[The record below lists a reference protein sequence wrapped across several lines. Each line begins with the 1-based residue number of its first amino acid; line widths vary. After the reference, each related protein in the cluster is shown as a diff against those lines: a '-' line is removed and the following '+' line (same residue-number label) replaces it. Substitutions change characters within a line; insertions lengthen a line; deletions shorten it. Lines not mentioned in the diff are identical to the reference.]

1 MPLDPNSIQSSLQ
14 KAKRPELARILSGVW
29 NISLTEYSGNLWKT
43 FATPTPLEV
52 ELRQAFETEFCRMG
66 FTEEQIQSYCE
77 ELERTRVLQTATH
90 LTASEGPTFLALHN
104 LALLGMPQGE
114 TYFVGSYSGVPF
126 ANAAWSG
133 CLNFSNRIDLESVIS
148 ENAPGFSELK
158 RAHNDRVR
166 DSSDKRISLIPGKM
180 RDVRVFQSRIPEKM
194 ADLMNHFSEPILGIS
209 PKAEAGDDFTKW
221 ASQFCT
227 NQLGKIFPSKS
238 IIYFDLNEV
247 ISNYLALVIADSNH
261 PIYRLFFDHTV
272 QNSVFAVFPSDT
284 PLFTV
289 DVNYKNKM
297 RQESVV
303 LNGDKLLSQN
313 YKLKLTPENLINEI
327 KSGALCP
334 GLFLG
339 FTALSFINGFI
350 CFGSFEQVEYLAEF
364 KQKWLKLDL
373 LDKEIVHKSNTCA
386 FTSGRCVDES
396 GEGIHPLDLQL
407 GLEMKF
413 NANQTVGK
421 LMEPLLSRLLA

>member
-1 MPLDPNSIQSSLQ
+1 MTFDEKSIKGALQ
-14 KAKRPELARILSGVW
+14 TAKRPELARILSGAW
-29 NISLTEYSGNLWKT
+29 NISLTEYSSSLWKRT
-43 FATPTPLEV
+43 SKPPPLEL
-52 ELRQAFETEFCRMG
+52 EMRQAFETEFCRIG
-66 FTEEQIQSYCE
+66 FTQEQTQSYCT

-90 LTASEGPTFLALHN
+90 LTDSEGPTFLALHH
-104 LALLGMPQGE
+104 LALLGMPQGK

-148 ENAPGFSELK
+148 VNAPGFSELK
-158 RAHNDRVR
+158 RADNDRLR
-166 DSSDKRISLIPGKM
+166 DSSDRRISLIPGKM

-194 ADLMNHFSEPILGIS
+194 AELMTHFSEPILGIS
-209 PKAEAGDDFTKW
+209 PKAKTGYDFTKW
-221 ASQFCT
+221 SSQFCT

-247 ISNYLALVIADSNH
+247 IRNYLTLVIANSNH
-261 PIYRLFFDHTV
+261 PIYRLFFENTV
-272 QNSVFAVFPSDT
+272 HDSVFAVFPSDT

-303 LNGDKLLSQN
+303 LNGDELHSQN
-313 YKLKLTPENLINEI
+313 YKLKLTQKNLINEI

-350 CFGSFEQVEYLAEF
+350 CFGSFEQVEYLAGF

-373 LDKEIVHKSNTCA
+373 LDNEIVHKSNTSA
-386 FTSGRCVDES
+386 FTSGRCLDES
-396 GEGIHPLDLQL
+396 GEGIHPLDLLL
-407 GLEMKF
+407 GMEMKF
-413 NANQTVGK
+413 DENQTIGE
-421 LMEPLLSRLLA
+421 LMNPLLSRLLS

>member
-1 MPLDPNSIQSSLQ
+1 MSFDAKSIQSALQ
-14 KAKRPELARILSGVW
+14 KAKRPELARILSETW
-29 NISLTEYSGNLWKT
+29 NISLAEYSTSLWDT
-43 FATPTPLEV
+43 TSEHPSLEI
-52 ELRQAFETEFCRMG
+52 ELRTAFETEFCRIG
-66 FTEEQIQSYCE
+66 LSEEEAQCYCA

-90 LTASEGPTFLALHN
+90 LTTSEGPTFLALHN

-148 ENAPGFSELK
+148 LHAPGFSDLK
-158 RAHNDRVR
+158 RADHDRVR
-166 DSSDKRISLIPGKM
+166 DSSDRRISLIPGKM
-180 RDVRVFQSRIPEKM
+180 RDVRVFQSMIPEKM
-194 ADLMNHFSEPILGIS
+194 ADLMTHFSKPILGIS
-209 PKAEAGDDFTKW
+209 PKAKTGDDFTKW

-227 NQLGKIFPSKS
+227 NQLRKIFPSKS
-238 IIYFDLNEV
+238 ITYFDLNEV
-247 ISNYLALVIADSNH
+247 ISNYLVLVIADSNH
-261 PIYRLFFDHTV
+261 PIYKLFFENAVRD
-272 QNSVFAVFPSDT
+272 SVFAVFPYNT

-289 DVNYKNKM
+289 DVNHKNKI

-303 LNGDKLLSQN
+303 LNGDELLSQN
-313 YKLKLTPENLINEI
+313 YRLKLTQENLINEI

-350 CFGSFEQVEYLAEF
+350 CFGGFEQIEYLTGF

-373 LDKEIVHKSNTCA
+373 LDYDIVNKSNTSA
-386 FTSGRCVDES
+386 FTSGRCVNES
-396 GEGIHPLDLQL
+396 GEGIHPLDLLL
-407 GLEMKF
+407 GMEMKF
-413 NANQTVGK
+413 NGNQTVGE
-421 LMEPLLSRLLA
+421 LMEPLLYRLLK

>member
-1 MPLDPNSIQSSLQ
+1 MSFDAKTIQVALQ
-14 KAKRPELARILSGVW
+14 KAKRPELARILSGAW
-29 NISLTEYSGNLWKT
+29 NISLREYSTSLWDKT
-43 FATPTPLEV
+43 SEPPSLEV
-52 ELRQAFETEFCRMG
+52 ELRQAFETEFCRIG
-66 FTEEQIQSYCE
+66 FTEKQAQSYCTV
-77 ELERTRVLQTATH
+77 LERTRVLQTATH
-90 LTASEGPTFLALHN
+90 LTASEGPIFLALHH

-126 ANAAWSG
+126 ANAAWTG

-148 ENAPGFSELK
+148 EHTPGFAELK
-158 RAHNDRVR
+158 RADNDRLR
-166 DSSDKRISLIPGKM
+166 DSSDRRISLIPGKM

-194 ADLMNHFSEPILGIS
+194 ADLMTYFSEPILGIS
-209 PKAEAGDDFTKW
+209 PKAKTGDDFTKW
-221 ASQFCT
+221 ASQFCK

-272 QNSVFAVFPSDT
+272 RNSVFAVFPSNT

-289 DVNYKNKM
+289 DVNYKNKR

-303 LNGDKLLSQN
+303 LNGDELLSQN
-313 YKLKLTPENLINEI
+313 YKLKLTKENLINEI

-339 FTALSFINGFI
+339 FTALSFINRFI
-350 CFGSFEQVEYLAEF
+350 CFGSFQQVEYLAGF

-373 LDKEIVHKSNTCA
+373 LDNEIVHKSNTNA

-396 GEGIHPLDLQL
+396 GEGIHPLDLLL
-407 GLEMKF
+407 GLEMRF
-413 NANQTVGK
+413 NQNQTVGE
-421 LMEPLLSRLLA
+421 LMEPLLSRLLS

>member
-1 MPLDPNSIQSSLQ
+1 MTFDENSVQGVLQ
-14 KAKRPELARILSGVW
+14 TAKRPELARILSGVW
-29 NISLTEYSGNLWKT
+29 KISLSEYSSSLWERT
-43 FATPTPLEV
+43 SEPPPLES
-52 ELRQAFETEFCRMG
+52 EMRQAFETEFCRIG
-66 FTEEQIQSYCE
+66 ITEEQARSYCT

-133 CLNFSNRIDLESVIS
+133 CLNFSNRIDLKSVIS
-148 ENAPGFSELK
+148 EYAPGFAELT
-158 RAHNDRVR
+158 RADNDRVR

-180 RDVRVFQSRIPEKM
+180 RDSRVFQSRIPEKM
-194 ADLMNHFSEPILGIS
+194 SDLMTHFSEPILRIS
-209 PKAEAGDDFTKW
+209 PKAKTGDDFTKW

-247 ISNYLALVIADSNH
+247 ISNYLALVIANSNH
-261 PIYRLFFDHTV
+261 PIHRLFFDDAARD
-272 QNSVFAVFPSDT
+272 SVFAVFPSDT
-284 PLFTV
+284 TFFTV
-289 DVNYKNKM
+289 DVKYKNKM

-303 LNGDKLLSQN
+303 LIGNELHSQN
-313 YKLKLTPENLINEI
+313 YKLKLNQENLINEI

-339 FTALSFINGFI
+339 FTALSFINEFI
-350 CFGSFEQVEYLAEF
+350 CFGSFEQVEYLAGF

-373 LDKEIVHKSNTCA
+373 LDNEIVHKSNTSA
-386 FTSGRCVDES
+386 FTSGRCLDES
-396 GEGIHPLDLQL
+396 GEGIHPLDLLL
-407 GLEMKF
+407 GMEIKF
-413 NANQTVGK
+413 DENQTIGE
-421 LMEPLLSRLLA
+421 LMKPLLSRLLS

>member
-1 MPLDPNSIQSSLQ
+1 MSFDAKSIQSALQ
-14 KAKRPELARILSGVW
+14 KAKRPELARILSGAW
-29 NISLTEYSGNLWKT
+29 NISLSEYSTSLWERT
-43 FATPTPLEV
+43 SEPPSLEV
-52 ELRQAFETEFCRMG
+52 ELRQAFETEFCRIG
-66 FTEEQIQSYCE
+66 LSEEQVQNYCA

-104 LALLGMPQGE
+104 LALLGMPKGK

-126 ANAAWSG
+126 ANVAWSG
-133 CLNFSNRIDLESVIS
+133 CLNFGNCIDLESVIS
-148 ENAPGFSELK
+148 VHAPGFAELK

-166 DSSDKRISLIPGKM
+166 DSSDRRISLIPGKM

-194 ADLMNHFSEPILGIS
+194 ANLMNHFSGPILEIS
-209 PKAEAGDDFTKW
+209 PKAKTDDDFTKW

-238 IIYFDLNEV
+238 IMYFDLNEV
-247 ISNYLALVIADSNH
+247 IRNYLALVIAKSNH
-261 PIYRLFFDHTV
+261 PINRLFFDQKV
-272 QNSVFAVFPSDT
+272 RNSVFAVFPNDT

-303 LNGDKLLSQN
+303 LDGDELRSQN
-313 YKLKLTPENLINEI
+313 YNLKLTLENLINEI
-327 KSGALCP
+327 KTGSLCP

-350 CFGSFEQVEYLAEF
+350 CFGSFEQIEYLAGF
-364 KQKWLKLDL
+364 KQKWLKLDI
-373 LDKEIVHKSNTCA
+373 LDKEILHKSNTSA

-396 GEGIHPLDLQL
+396 GEGIHPLDLLL
-407 GLEMKF
+407 GMEMVF
-413 NANQTVGK
+413 NENQTIGE
-421 LMEPLLSRLLA
+421 LMEPLLTRLLK

>member
-1 MPLDPNSIQSSLQ
+1 MSFNAKSIEGALQ
-14 KAKRPELARILSGVW
+14 KAKRPELARILSGTW
-29 NISLTEYSGNLWKT
+29 NISLTEYSKSLWDT
-43 FATPTPLEV
+43 TSEHPSLEK
-52 ELRQAFETEFCRMG
+52 ELRQAFETEFCRIG
-66 FTEEQIQSYCE
+66 LSEEEAQSYCG

-104 LALLGMPQGE
+104 LALLGMPKGE

-133 CLNFSNRIDLESVIS
+133 CLNFSNCIDLESVIS
-148 ENAPGFSELK
+148 VNAPGFAELK
-158 RAHNDRVR
+158 RADNDRVR
-166 DSSDKRISLIPGKM
+166 DSSERRISLIPGKM

-209 PKAEAGDDFTKW
+209 PKAKTGDDFTKW
-221 ASQFCT
+221 ASRFCS
-227 NQLGKIFPSKS
+227 NQLGEIFPSKS

-247 ISNYLALVIADSNH
+247 IRNYLTLVFANSNH

-272 QNSVFAVFPSDT
+272 RNSVFDVFPNNT
-284 PLFTV
+284 QLFTV

-303 LNGDKLLSQN
+303 LNGNELLSQN
-313 YKLKLTPENLINEI
+313 YRLKLTQENLINEI
-327 KSGALCP
+327 KSGTLCP

-339 FTALSFINGFI
+339 FTALSFLNGFI
-350 CFGSFEQVEYLAEF
+350 CFGSFEQVEYLAGF

-373 LDKEIVHKSNTCA
+373 LDYEIVHKSNTNA
-386 FTSGRCVDES
+386 FTSGRCVDDS
-396 GEGIHPLDLQL
+396 GEGIHPLDLLL
-407 GLEMKF
+407 GLEMRF
-413 NANQTVGK
+413 NQNQTVGE
-421 LMEPLLSRLLA
+421 LMEPLLSRLLT